1 MWMVDP
7 RLECVR
13 HLNAEHRECHT
24 LVGTILHGKRL
35 SGTKY
40 ITKGL
45 VEVHNI
51 QKRHD
56 DLAIE
61 MTRRGYNHKS
71 PLPEFTSWTEGS
83 VDPKA
88 NLIELARRCPE
99 CRKRIESHGGIPNE
113 TYTHYRI

>member
-1 MWMVDP
+1 MVDP
-7 RLECVR
+7 RLECFR

-40 ITKGL
+40 ITTGL

-51 QKRHD
+51 RIRHD
-56 DLAIE
+56 ELAQE
-61 MTRRGYNHKS
+61 MARRSYNHKS
-71 PLPEFTSWTEGS
+71 PLPEFKSWHEGH
-83 VDPKA
+83 VDSEA

-99 CRKRIESHGGIPNE
+99 CRKRIEESREVTIHE
-113 TYTHYRI
+113 